1 MNAPID
7 PAALDASAPA
17 ALAEVPAEVTLSI
30 CVPTYNR
37 AHFLEYL
44 FPHLREA
51 CATFDFTYEIV
62 VSDNCS
68 PDNTAEVVE
77 RFRAEGMPIRYF
89 RQNENKPSANI
100 LSVYHRARGKYVVYV
115 ADDDLIIP
123 EALAD
128 NVRFLM
134 ANPEIRACYT
144 PWEVYDDLNKVSGG
158 YFYHQAEELMVFA
171 PGQELELFGALVRDH
186 IFPETVIYRA
196 DAARS
201 IIAAPRFCYWA
212 FSYLAGVVAE
222 GPVAFRNVPF
232 YRSVTLT
239 PVVSNRGQA
248 GIDGAMTDW
257 DSYRGGLEYLIFSF
271 LRRSHLA
278 AGPDFKS
285 TVRDLAD
292 HFIATRLKVALRL
305 WLARRDY
312 CRAYEIVVRLQYL
325 DPAGIEDLEIP
336 ENLPL
341 LVNAQTLAVLANG
354 IAEIDRV
361 VVAGVEDGQ
370 ALGALFRDAGLERR
384 IFVVPPP
391 EQPTE
396 KHLRN
401 SLVFL
406 ADESL
411 RQTFLDQGYSPGLI
425 VTEREVRG
433 SVLL

>member
-1 MNAPID
+1 M
-7 PAALDASAPA
+7 
-17 ALAEVPAEVTLSI
+17 
-30 CVPTYNR
+30 
-37 AHFLEYL
+37 
-44 FPHLREA
+44 
-51 CATFDFTYEIV
+51 
-62 VSDNCS
+62 
-68 PDNTAEVVE
+68 
-77 RFRAEGMPIRYF
+77 
-89 RQNENKPSANI
+89 
-100 LSVYHRARGKYVVYV
+100 
-115 ADDDLIIP
+115 
-123 EALAD
+123 
-128 NVRFLM
+128 
-134 ANPEIRACYT
+134 
-144 PWEVYDDLNKVSGG
+144 
-158 YFYHQAEELMVFA
+158 
-171 PGQELELFGALVRDH
+171 
-186 IFPETVIYRA
+186 
-196 DAARS
+196 
-201 IIAAPRFCYWA
+201 
-212 FSYLAGVVAE
+212 
-222 GPVAFRNVPF
+222 AFRNVPF

-370 ALGALFRDAGLERR
+370 ALGALFRDAVSSGASSCAAAGTAHREASAQLAGL
-384 IFVVPPP
+384 
-391 EQPTE
+391 
-396 KHLRN
+396 
-401 SLVFL
+401 L